1 MTDDHVFTI
10 AAAILSLSKDT
21 ETVTRE
27 RFLRVRETL
36 RDEARKAEEA
46 SAC

>member
-1 MTDDHVFTI
+1 MTNDQVFTI

-21 ETVTRE
+21 ETATRE

-36 RDEARKAEEA
+36 RNEARKAEEG
-46 SAC
+46 SAG